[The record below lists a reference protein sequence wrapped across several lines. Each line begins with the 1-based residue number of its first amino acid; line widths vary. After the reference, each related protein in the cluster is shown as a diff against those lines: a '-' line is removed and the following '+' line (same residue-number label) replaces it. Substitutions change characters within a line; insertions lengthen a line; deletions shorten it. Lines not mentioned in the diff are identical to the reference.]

1 MKIYL
6 AVVQKKKGEILFCH
20 IATILKSMEDMQKH
34 FKLILIRMFSNQ
46 FFFFF
51 SKYRKTNQVIIH
63 KGQII
68 SSLPIPNRSN
78 YIKEGNME

>member
-6 AVVQKKKGEILFCH
+6 AVVQKKKGEILICYL
-20 IATILKSMEDMQKH
+20 ATILKSMKDMQKH
-34 FKLILIRMFSNQ
+34 FKLILIRMFSNR
-46 FFFFF
+46 FFFF

-68 SSLPIPNRSN
+68 
-78 YIKEGNME
+78 